1 MRLNVKPSGDVGA
14 NECPALGA
22 GQVQSQGDLNTSR
35 GHLSLLRAG
44 EPEKQEWR
52 QQAPEGRT
60 GSGKDDDRAEPR
72 AAGMGARG
80 GGWWGAAPPP
90 CPRPS
95 LQPSGPGDRA
105 VGPAP
110 PTGGLGEPQNSGN
123 FSLSMARSSL
133 SNLGLSNRG
142 ARCLRECEQRSAAE
156 PLTPSPTSKTGPR
169 PAPDAGILTPGPA
182 SPQCGS
188 GRRRHPAARGP
199 PAAGR
204 SWE

>member
-72 AAGMGARG
+72 AAGTGA
-80 GGWWGAAPPP
+80 
-90 CPRPS
+90 
-95 LQPSGPGDRA
+95 PGRRA
-105 VGPAP
+105 VGGGTPTLPAP
-110 PTGGLGEPQNSGN
+110 E
-123 FSLSMARSSL
+123 
-133 SNLGLSNRG
+133 
-142 ARCLRECEQRSAAE
+142 
-156 PLTPSPTSKTGPR
+156 
-169 PAPDAGILTPGPA
+169 
-182 SPQCGS
+182 
-188 GRRRHPAARGP
+188 P
-199 PAAGR
+199 PALWTR
-204 SWE
+204 

>member
-1 MRLNVKPSGDVGA
+1 MPGPGRPLLPYPTPHLRTRGSRRQRG
-14 NECPALGA
+14 
-22 GQVQSQGDLNTSR
+22 GQG
-35 GHLSLLRAG
+35 
-44 EPEKQEWR
+44 
-52 QQAPEGRT
+52 
-60 GSGKDDDRAEPR
+60 
-72 AAGMGARG
+72 AAGMMIEPSQGRRGREPRG
-80 GGWWGAAPPP
+80 GGRWGAAPPP

-142 ARCLRECEQRSAAE
+142 ARCLWECEQRSAAE

-182 SPQCGS
+182 SPRCGS